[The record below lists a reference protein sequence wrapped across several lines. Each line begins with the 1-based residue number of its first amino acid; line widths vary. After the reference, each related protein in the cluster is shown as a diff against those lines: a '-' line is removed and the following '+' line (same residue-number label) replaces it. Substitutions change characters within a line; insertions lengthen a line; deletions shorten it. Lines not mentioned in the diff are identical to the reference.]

1 MTTLIKQYPP
11 ESGALE
17 IQFIEE
23 HFGEFGRRKT
33 AADILARLADRP
45 SLILM
50 VEAPMPDDPGS
61 LVPVAYKV
69 VHELRTDEREPK
81 LRDLVDRVREAVD
94 FSTQRVVYS
103 WIGGTRRDWRGQGH
117 FRALSEEAEM
127 WASALGC
134 GVMLAKTKNRF
145 HDMRAALAQLH
156 FDVIKFEP
164 NAADNTHS
172 KIYYAKRLEAGL
184 VRDPRASRT
193 VVVMD

>member
-1 MTTLIKQYPP
+1 MTTLIKQYPL

-33 AADILARLADRP
+33 AADILARLSDRP

-50 VEAPMPDDPGS
+50 VEAPMPDDPGA

-69 VHELRTDEREPK
+69 VHELRADEREPK
-81 LRDLVDRVREAVD
+81 LRDLVDRVRTSVD
-94 FSTQRVVYS
+94 FDAQRVVYS

-156 FDVIKFEP
+156 FDVIKFEA
-164 NAADNTHS
+164 NATDNAQS
-172 KIYYAKRLEAGL
+172 KLYYAKRLEAGL
-184 VRDPRASRT
+184 VRDPRSSRT

>member
-1 MTTLIKQYPP
+1 MTTLIKQYPL

-33 AADILARLADRP
+33 AADILARLSDRP

-50 VEAPMPDDPGS
+50 VEAPMPDDPGA

-69 VHELRTDEREPK
+69 VHELRADEREPK
-81 LRDLVDRVREAVD
+81 LRDLVDRVRTSVAFD
-94 FSTQRVVYS
+94 AQRVVYS

-156 FDVIKFEP
+156 FDVIKFEA
-164 NAADNTHS
+164 NATDNAQS
-172 KIYYAKRLEAGL
+172 KLYYAKRLEAGL
-184 VRDPRASRT
+184 VRDPRSSRT

>member
-1 MTTLIKQYPP
+1 MTTLIKQYPLD
-11 ESGALE
+11 SGALE

-50 VEAPMPDDPGS
+50 IEAPMPDDPGS

-69 VHELRTDEREPK
+69 VHELRADEREPK
-81 LRDLVDRVREAVD
+81 LRDLVERVGDAVD
-94 FSTQRVVYS
+94 FAEQRVVYS

-117 FRALSEEAEM
+117 FRALSEEAQL

-156 FDVIKFEP
+156 FDVIKFEI

-172 KIYYAKRLEAGL
+172 KLYYAKRLEAGL
-184 VRDPRASRT
+184 VRDQRASRT

>member
-1 MTTLIKQYPP
+1 VTTLIKQYPLD
-11 ESGALE
+11 SGALE

-50 VEAPMPDDPGS
+50 IEAPMPDDPGS

-69 VHELRTDEREPK
+69 VHELRADEREPK
-81 LRDLVDRVREAVD
+81 LRDLVDRVGDAVD
-94 FSTQRVVYS
+94 FAEQRVVYS

-117 FRALSEEAEM
+117 FRALSEEAEL

-156 FDVIKFEP
+156 FDVIKFEI

-172 KIYYAKRLEAGL
+172 KLYYAKRLEAGL
-184 VRDPRASRT
+184 VRDQRASRT

>member
-1 MTTLIKQYPP
+1 MTTLIKQYPL

-33 AADILARLADRP
+33 AADILARLSDRP

-50 VEAPMPDDPGS
+50 VEAPMPDDPGA

-69 VHELRTDEREPK
+69 VHELRADEREPK
-81 LRDLVDRVREAVD
+81 LRDLVDRVRTSVAFD
-94 FSTQRVVYS
+94 AQRVVYS

-156 FDVIKFEP
+156 FDVIKFEA
-164 NAADNTHS
+164 NATDNAQS
-172 KIYYAKRLEAGL
+172 KVYYAKRLEAGL
-184 VRDPRASRT
+184 VRDPRSSRT

>member
-1 MTTLIKQYPP
+1 VTTLIKQYPL

-69 VHELRTDEREPK
+69 VHELRADEREPK
-81 LRDLVDRVREAVD
+81 LRDLVDRVRDAVD
-94 FSTQRVVYS
+94 FSAQRVVYS

-117 FRALSEEAEM
+117 FRALSDEAEM

-164 NAADNTHS
+164 NATDNTHS

>member
-1 MTTLIKQYPP
+1 MTTLIKQYPL

-33 AADILARLADRP
+33 AADILARLSDRP

-50 VEAPMPDDPGS
+50 VEAPMPDDPGA

-69 VHELRTDEREPK
+69 VHELRADEREPK
-81 LRDLVDRVREAVD
+81 LRDLVDRVRTSVD
-94 FSTQRVVYS
+94 FDAQRVVYS

-156 FDVIKFEP
+156 FDVIKFEA
-164 NAADNTHS
+164 NATDNAQS
-172 KIYYAKRLEAGL
+172 KVYYAKRLEAGL
-184 VRDPRASRT
+184 VRDPRSSRT

>member
-1 MTTLIKQYPP
+1 VTTLIKQYPL

-33 AADILARLADRP
+33 AADILARLSDRP

-50 VEAPMPDDPGS
+50 VEAPMPDDPGA

-69 VHELRTDEREPK
+69 VHELRADEREPK
-81 LRDLVDRVREAVD
+81 LRDLVDRVRTSVD
-94 FSTQRVVYS
+94 FDAQRVVYS

-156 FDVIKFEP
+156 FDVIKFEA
-164 NAADNTHS
+164 NATDNAQS
-172 KIYYAKRLEAGL
+172 KLYYAKRLEAGL
-184 VRDPRASRT
+184 VRDPRSSRT

>member
-1 MTTLIKQYPP
+1 MTTLIKQYPLD
-11 ESGALE
+11 SGALE

-50 VEAPMPDDPGS
+50 IEAPMPDDPGS

-69 VHELRTDEREPK
+69 VHELRADEREPK
-81 LRDLVDRVREAVD
+81 LRDLVDRVGDAVD
-94 FSTQRVVYS
+94 FAEQRVVYS

-117 FRALSEEAEM
+117 FRALSEEAEV

-156 FDVIKFEP
+156 FDVIKFEI

-172 KIYYAKRLEAGL
+172 KLYYAKRLEAGL
-184 VRDPRASRT
+184 VRDQRASRT